1 MENVMENTAKVVGL
15 CMKDEAAQVVRTILD
30 DYQGGR
36 AIDKISSAQ
45 APNRDVVIRILH
57 ELFQVIYPGYYRD
70 PNNKGR
76 VYNVEAQISTVVDD
90 IIINLEEQVEIA
102 LRYTN
107 EFTARSGKELRAE
120 SQKIAIEFVRR
131 IPKIREYLDTDL
143 QAILDGDPAA
153 YSKSEIILSYPGMY
167 AITVYRCAH
176 ELYKLHVP
184 MIPRILSEHAHSKTG
199 VDIHPGATIGKYF
212 MIDHATG
219 VVVGETT
226 IIGEHAKIYQGVTIG
241 ALSTRLGQKLQGR
254 KRHPTIEDNV
264 TIYSGASILGG
275 ETIIG
280 HDAVIGGNCFITAS
294 VPPYTKVNVKNQ
306 EMVLNQGKGVPEKVE
321 AEDSG
326 WFYVI

>member
-1 MENVMENTAKVVGL
+1 MEKTANIGL
-15 CMKDEAAQVVRTILD
+15 CMKDEAESAVREILN
-30 DYQGGR
+30 DYKGGR
-36 AIDKISSAQ
+36 AIDKVSSTQ
-45 APNRDVVIRILH
+45 APNRDVVIRVLH

-76 VYNVEAQISTVVDD
+76 VYNIDAQISTVVDD
-90 IIINLEEQVEIA
+90 IIINLEEQIEIA

-107 EFTARSGKELRAE
+107 EFTGKARHEVRAE
-120 SQKIAIEFVRR
+120 SQKIAISFIRT
-131 IPKIREYLDTDL
+131 IPKIREYLDTDC

-176 ELYKLHVP
+176 ELYRLHVP
-184 MIPRILSEHAHSKTG
+184 MIPRIMSEHAHSKTG

-226 IIGEHAKIYQGVTIG
+226 IMGEHVKIYQGVTIG
-241 ALSTRLGQKLQGR
+241 ALSTRLGQKLQGK

-275 ETIIG
+275 ETVIG
-280 HDAVIGGNCFITAS
+280 HDATIGGNCFITSS

-306 EMVLNQGKGVPEKVE
+306 EMVLGKGEEKPKTVNK
-321 AEDSG
+321 AEDST

>member
-1 MENVMENTAKVVGL
+1 
-15 CMKDEAAQVVRTILD
+15 
-30 DYQGGR
+30 
-36 AIDKISSAQ
+36 
-45 APNRDVVIRILH
+45 
-57 ELFQVIYPGYYRD
+57 
-70 PNNKGR
+70 
-76 VYNVEAQISTVVDD
+76 
-90 IIINLEEQVEIA
+90 
-102 LRYTN
+102 
-107 EFTARSGKELRAE
+107 
-120 SQKIAIEFVRR
+120 
-131 IPKIREYLDTDL
+131 
-143 QAILDGDPAA
+143 
-153 YSKSEIILSYPGMY
+153 MY

>member
-1 MENVMENTAKVVGL
+1 
-15 CMKDEAAQVVRTILD
+15 MKDEAAQAVRSILD
-30 DYQGGR
+30 DYRGGR
-36 AIDKISSAQ
+36 AIDQISSAE
-45 APNRDVVIRILH
+45 APDRDAVIRILH

-70 PNNKGR
+70 PNNRGR
-76 VYNVEAQISTVVDD
+76 VYNVDAKISTVVDD
-90 IIINLEEQVEIA
+90 IIINLQEQVEIA

-107 EFTARSGKELRAE
+107 EFTGKSRREIKAE
-120 SQKIAIEFVRR
+120 AQRIAIQFIRS

-143 QAILDGDPAA
+143 QAMLDGDPAA

-176 ELYKLHVP
+176 ELYRLKVP
-184 MIPRILSEHAHSKTG
+184 MVPRILSEHAHGKTG

-219 VVVGETT
+219 VVIGETT
-226 IIGEHAKIYQGVTIG
+226 IIGEHVKIYQGVTIG
-241 ALSTRLGQKLQGR
+241 ALSTRLGQKLQGK

-306 EMVLNQGKGVPEKVE
+306 EMVLSQGKGEPQKVE
-321 AEDSG
+321 SEDSA

>member
-1 MENVMENTAKVVGL
+1 MEKMTVGL
-15 CMKDEAAQVVRTILD
+15 CMKDEAEDAVRQILD
-30 DYQGGR
+30 DYKQGR
-36 AIDKISSAQ
+36 AIDKVSNTQ
-45 APNRDVVIRILH
+45 APDRDAVIRVLH
-57 ELFQVIYPGYYRD
+57 ELFQIVYPGYYRD
-70 PNNKGR
+70 PNNRGR
-76 VYNVEAQISTVVDD
+76 VYNIDAQISTVVDD
-90 IIINLEEQVEIA
+90 VIINLEEQIEIA

-107 EFTARSGKELRAE
+107 EFTGKSQRELRTE
-120 SQKIAIEFVRR
+120 SQRVTIQFIRT
-131 IPKIREYLDTDL
+131 IPRIREYLDTDC

-176 ELYKLHVP
+176 ELYKLKVP
-184 MIPRILSEHAHSKTG
+184 MIPRIMSEHAHSKTG

-226 IIGEHAKIYQGVTIG
+226 IMGEHVKVYQGVTIG
-241 ALSTRLGQKLQGR
+241 ALSTRLGQKLQGK

-275 ETIIG
+275 ETVIG
-280 HDAVIGGNCFITAS
+280 HDATIGGNCFITSS

-306 EMVLNQGKGVPEKVE
+306 EMVLGKGEEKPKSVKD
-321 AEDSG
+321 EDSA